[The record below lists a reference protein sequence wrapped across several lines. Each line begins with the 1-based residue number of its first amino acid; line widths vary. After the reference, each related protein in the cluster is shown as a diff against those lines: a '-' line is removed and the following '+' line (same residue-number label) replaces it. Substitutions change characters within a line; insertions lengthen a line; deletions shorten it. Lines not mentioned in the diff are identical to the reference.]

1 MRDYSWVGPTTH
13 YPTTSSIPTHHI
25 VSVLDNHSSLAQS
38 AALNGVSEET
48 LRERLKLELEI
59 RSRVDA

>member
-1 MRDYSWVGPTTH
+1 MRDYSWVAPTAR
-13 YPTTSSIPTHHI
+13 YPTTSPIPTHHI
-25 VSVLDNHSSLAQS
+25 LSVLDNHTSLANS